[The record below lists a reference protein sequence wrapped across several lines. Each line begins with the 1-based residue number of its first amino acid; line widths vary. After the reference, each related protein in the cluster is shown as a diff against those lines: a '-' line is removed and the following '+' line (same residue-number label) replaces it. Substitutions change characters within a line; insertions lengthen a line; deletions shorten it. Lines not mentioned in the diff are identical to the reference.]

1 MRRCATLLVVC
12 LSLVAAFPF
21 AALAAPAARIAS
33 FTPEGLAKGV
43 RQVVARFDADMIP
56 LGDPRVVADAF
67 RVDCGEPGR
76 ARWVTA
82 REWVYEFA
90 RDLPAGIRCRF
101 EMKPGLTAVGGA
113 QVAGQRV
120 FSFHTGGPAILQIH
134 PYPGSTSIAEDQ
146 RFILRVDAEPDPGSV
161 ERFVR
166 LHAAGL
172 PEPIAVRRLE
182 GAARALL
189 IRAHWGRDP
198 DAFDLVL
205 EPVLRLP
212 AAAALE
218 LVWDAGIATQGVA
231 TVEAQRFAFKTQ
243 APLTLEIHCE
253 RERPEAGCI
262 PLRPIALR
270 FSQPVGIEAVGRVRL
285 VPIEPAGTVAVPRAP
300 RAPTALRFAST
311 NAGDRSEHGSSFQ
324 SEGPLVPK
332 TRYRLE
338 LPPEIRDE
346 LGRGLAPIDPARL
359 VVEVAAMPPLAK
371 FSGVF
376 GILEAADP
384 VLPVAIRGLESEV
397 EPKGLSIRSAARSA
411 ALATPSA
418 SQIWAWLRAATDD
431 PRDRGRDEL
440 GEDRTPGDRSIFE
453 RAARRGQPA
462 AAATPLALPRKAG
475 PEVSEAELVG
485 IPLTG
490 LGLHA
495 VDIESRVLGEAL
507 TGTGQTYHA
516 SALALVTNLSV
527 HFKLGRQG
535 SLAWVTSLDEAAP
548 VEGARVAVFDCQ
560 GTELAAG
567 TSDEDGIVRL
577 TGLPEDLDTHDD
589 EKNCA
594 WGDYQR
600 GLLVRA
606 ESGGDVSFVHTSWDR
621 GIEPWR
627 FDLPIGWSVPA
638 PVGHTVLDRSLF
650 RTGET
655 VHMKHVLRAPVLAG
669 LALPSEGKRPKQLRI
684 VHAGSGDVVEA
695 PVALEADGTAISEW
709 AIPTTAKLGTY
720 QIQLVIGEEALDT
733 GSFRVEAYRLPLL
746 RGKLQGPRRAA
757 LAGRP
762 VPLDFALTYLSGGP
776 ASRLPV
782 ELRNELRPFA
792 VGTIDGFEEYRFLL
806 GDLKPGLERW
816 ESRFDGDS
824 PETARQ
830 SPPAAKT
837 FELDDTGG
845 LHTQLDAPPASD
857 TPRQVVAEMSFRDP
871 NGELQTIARTIP
883 VYPSERLIGLRL
895 DPHRSE
901 GDPLR
906 MDVALLDL
914 EQKPVRG
921 RVKIDLFERK
931 VYSHRK
937 RLVGGFY
944 AYEHATETT
953 ALGVL
958 CEGRTD
964 RAGHYACSA
973 PLTATGQLFVRATA
987 EDDEGRLS
995 ATHDELWLPG
1005 PDDDWYE
1012 ATDSDRMDLVP
1023 EQKRVEPGETARIRV
1038 RMPFRK
1044 ATALV
1049 TVEREGVAEAF
1060 VTRLSGRDPR
1070 LKVKILDSHAPN
1082 IFVSVVAVRG
1092 RVDAPAPTARVD
1104 LARPASKIGV
1114 TELAVGLAPRTLVV
1128 KVMPE
1133 RETYA
1138 VRERVRARVRVRTA
1152 EGKRPPTGTE
1162 LALAV
1167 VDEALLELSPNES
1180 WNLLEAMH
1188 GRRSYDVRSFSAQ
1201 LQIVGKRHF
1210 GLKAR
1215 PAGGGGGSS
1224 ATRELFDTLLHWR
1237 PRIRL
1242 DERGEAEIEFA
1253 LNDSLSAFRIAA
1265 IASGGIDR
1273 FGTGYGRFRT
1283 TQDLMVL
1290 PGVAPVARDGDRM
1303 RPEFTV
1309 RNASDKTMQVE
1320 SALAVEGLAETFAPV
1335 ALALAPGEAKTV
1347 AWEVEVPA
1355 GVESLA
1361 WEASA
1366 RADTG
1371 ASDRVKTVQR
1381 VSAAVPERILMAE
1394 LVQLG
1399 AETTTHRVEAPS
1411 DAIPGRGGIDV
1422 RLRAS
1427 LANGT
1432 EGIERFLREYP
1443 YTCLEQR
1450 ASTAIGRRDLAA
1462 WQSLMA
1468 ELPGY
1473 LDEQGLARF
1482 WPTDRLQGSDVLT
1495 AYLVSIASE
1504 AGWEIPAAALERMA
1518 GGLEAF
1524 VAGSITRPS
1533 WRRVADLPLRRLAA
1547 LDALSRHG
1555 RVKPEQLATLPG
1567 QVELWPTSAL
1577 LDAQGLVRRL
1587 PSTPATKALHERV
1600 EKTLATRLTVG
1611 GTTVGFSTDG
1621 ADELDWLLATS
1632 ETNLNRFLLLAH
1644 GSARFDRELP
1654 RLMKGAI
1661 GRQRG
1666 GSWSTTI
1673 ANAWGRL
1680 ALERHAAR
1688 FEKTPVTG
1696 TTRIELGTASEEI
1709 AWSDGKAGPGERL
1722 AWPVGA
1728 ATLAARHT
1736 GSGRPWAEIQTLAA
1750 IPLRAPLFAGY
1761 AIERTW
1767 TPVVQKTPGVYSRG
1781 DVVRVSVVV
1790 DAQSDASWVVIDD
1803 PIPAGATILGSG
1815 LGRDSDL
1822 LRTGESAGA
1831 QGWGC
1836 PCLAFSERGE
1846 LAHRDYYEILPKGRV
1861 AIEYTLRLNQD
1872 GLFQLPPT
1880 RVEAMY
1886 APESFGELPHEALRI
1901 EP

>member
-1 MRRCATLLVVC
+1 MRRCATLFVFC
-12 LSLVAAFPF
+12 LLLAAASPF
-21 AALAAPAARIAS
+21 AARTAASPRVVS

-56 LGDPRVVADAF
+56 LGDPRVAADAF
-67 RVDCGEPGR
+67 QVDCGEPGR

-101 EMKPGLTAVGGA
+101 VMKPGLTAVGGA
-113 QVAGQRV
+113 RV
-120 FSFHTGGPAILQIH
+120 GGRPSFSFHTGGPAILQIH
-134 PYPGSTSIAEDQ
+134 PYPGSTSVAEDQ
-146 RFILRVDAEPDPGSV
+146 RFVVRVDALPDPGSV

-166 LHAAGL
+166 IHAGGL
-172 PEPIAVRRLE
+172 SEPIAVRQVE
-182 GAARALL
+182 GADRERS
-189 IRAHWGRDP
+189 IRAHWGREP
-198 DAFDLVL
+198 DELDLIL

-212 AAAALE
+212 SDTAIE
-218 LVWDAGIATQGVA
+218 LVWDAGIATRGVA
-231 TVEAQRFAFKTQ
+231 TVEAQRYAYKTWS
-243 APLTLEIHCE
+243 PLTLEIHCE

-262 PLRPIALR
+262 PLRPITLR
-270 FSQPVGIEAVGRVRL
+270 FSQPVGIEAVGRARL
-285 VPIEPAGTVAVPRAP
+285 VPIAATGSAVAAGAP
-300 RAPTALRFAST
+300 IPLRFVST
-311 NAGDRSEHGSSFQ
+311 NARDRSEHGGSFQ
-324 SEGPLVPK
+324 SQGEFVPK

-346 LGRGLAPIDPARL
+346 LGRALQSIDPARL
-359 VVEVAAMPPLAK
+359 VVEVASMPPLAK
-371 FSGVF
+371 FSGEF

-384 VLPVAIRGLESEV
+384 VLPVAVRGLESDV
-397 EPKGLSIRSAARSA
+397 QPKTVSIRSAARTA

-418 SQIWAWLRAATDD
+418 SQIWGWLRAATDD
-431 PRDRGRDEL
+431 PRSRDRDEL
-440 GEDRTPGDRSIFE
+440 GVDRAPGDRSIFE
-453 RAARRGQPA
+453 RAAKRGQTVA
-462 AAATPLALPRKAG
+462 APIPLALPRTAG
-475 PEVSEAELVG
+475 RDSSEAELIG

-495 VDIESRVLGEAL
+495 VDIESSVLGEAL
-507 TGTGQTYHA
+507 TGSGQTYHA
-516 SALALVTNLSV
+516 SALALVTNLSI

-535 SLAWVTSLDEAAP
+535 SLAWVTTLDEAAP
-548 VEGARVAVFDCQ
+548 VEGARVAVFDCR
-560 GTELAAG
+560 GSELAAG

-577 TGLPEDLDTHDD
+577 TGLPEDLETHDD
-589 EKNCA
+589 EKDCA

-650 RTGET
+650 RAGET
-655 VHMKHVLRAPVLAG
+655 VHMKHVLREPVLAG
-669 LALPSEGKRPKQLRI
+669 LALPSEGKRPKQLRV
-684 VHAGSGDVVEA
+684 VHAGSGDIVEA
-695 PVALEADGTAISEW
+695 PIELAADGTAIGEW
-709 AIPTTAKLGTY
+709 TIPATAKLGTY
-720 QIQLVIGEEALDT
+720 QIQLVIGEQALET

-746 RGKLQGPRRAA
+746 RGKLQGPKRPA

-762 VPLDFALTYLSGGP
+762 IPLDFALTYLSGGP

-782 ELRNELRPFA
+782 ELRSELRPFA
-792 VGTIDGFEEYRFLL
+792 VATIDGFEEYRFLR
-806 GDLKPGLERW
+806 GDLKSGLERW
-816 ESRFDGDS
+816 ESRFGGDS
-824 PETARQ
+824 PETPRAA
-830 SPPAAKT
+830 PPAAKS
-837 FELDDTGG
+837 FELDETGG
-845 LHTQLDAPPASD
+845 LHTQLDATPASD
-857 TPRQVVAEMSFRDP
+857 EPRQVAAEMSFRDP

-895 DPHRSE
+895 DPHRNE

-921 RVKIDLFERK
+921 RVKLDLFERK

-944 AYEHATETT
+944 AYEHTSETT
-953 ALGVL
+953 ALGAL

-964 RAGHYACSA
+964 RAGKYACSA
-973 PLTATGQLFVRATA
+973 PLAATGQLFVRATA
-987 EDDEGRLS
+987 VDDEGRQS
-995 ATHDELWLPG
+995 ATHEDLWVPG
-1005 PDDDWYE
+1005 PDDYWYE

-1023 EQKRVEPGETARIRV
+1023 EKKRVEPGETARIRV

-1070 LKVKILDSHAPN
+1070 VKLKILDAHAPN

-1104 LARPASKIGV
+1104 LARPASKLGV
-1114 TELAVGLAPRTLVV
+1114 TELAVGLVPRTLVV
-1128 KVMPE
+1128 QVTPE
-1133 RETYA
+1133 RDTYS

-1152 EGKRPPTGTE
+1152 EGRRPPAGTE

-1167 VDEALLELSPNES
+1167 VDEALLELSGNES

-1215 PAGGGGGSS
+1215 PAGGGGGAS
-1224 ATRELFDTLLHWR
+1224 ATRELFDTLLDWQ
-1237 PRIRL
+1237 PRVRL
-1242 DERGEAEIEFA
+1242 DEQGEAVVEFS

-1283 TQDLMVL
+1283 TQDLMML

-1309 RNASDKTMQVE
+1309 RNASEKAMQVE
-1320 SALAVEGLAETFAPV
+1320 STLVVEGLAQTFEPV
-1335 ALALAPGEAKTV
+1335 ALALAPGQAKTV
-1347 AWEVEVPA
+1347 AWEVEVPT
-1355 GVESLA
+1355 GVDSLA

-1366 RADTG
+1366 RAETG

-1381 VSAAVPERILMAE
+1381 VSAAVPERIFMAE

-1399 AETTTHRVEAPS
+1399 AETTTVAVEAS
-1411 DAIPGRGGIDV
+1411 GDAIPGRGGIDV

-1432 EGIERFLREYP
+1432 DGIDRFLREYP
-1443 YTCLEQR
+1443 YSCLEQK
-1450 ASTAIGRRDLAA
+1450 ASTAIGRRDLGA

-1495 AYLVSIASE
+1495 AYLISIASE
-1504 AGWEIPAAALERMA
+1504 AGWEIPAATLERMVS
-1518 GGLEAF
+1518 GLEAY
-1524 VAGSITRPS
+1524 VAGGITRPS

-1547 LDALSRHG
+1547 LEALSRHG
-1555 RVKPEQLATLPG
+1555 RVKPEQLATLPA

-1577 LDAQGLVRRL
+1577 LDGLSLVGRL
-1587 PSTPATKALHERV
+1587 PIAPATTALRRRV
-1600 EKTLATRLTVG
+1600 EQALAARLTVG
-1611 GTTVGFSTDG
+1611 GTTVGFSTESGD
-1621 ADELDWLLATS
+1621 ALDWLLATG
-1632 ETNLNRFLLLAH
+1632 ETNLNRFMLLAH
-1644 GSARFDRELP
+1644 GSSRFDRELP
-1654 RLMKGAI
+1654 RLMKGTI

-1688 FEKTPVTG
+1688 FEKEPVTG
-1696 TTRIELGTASEEI
+1696 MTRVALGAASEEI
-1709 AWSDGKAGPGERL
+1709 AWSEGRAEPGNRIP
-1722 AWPVGA
+1722 WPARA
-1728 ATLAARHT
+1728 AHLDARHDGT
-1736 GSGRPWAEIQTLAA
+1736 GRPWAEIQTVAA

-1781 DVVRVSVVV
+1781 DIVRVGVVV
-1790 DAQSDASWVVIDD
+1790 DAQSDASWVVVDD

-1815 LGRDSDL
+1815 LGRDSAL
-1822 LRTGESAGA
+1822 LRVGESAGA
-1831 QGWGC
+1831 LGWGC
-1836 PCLAFSERGE
+1836 PCIAYRERTE
-1846 LAHRDYYEILPKGRV
+1846 LAHRDYYEFLPKGRV
-1861 AIEYTLRLNQD
+1861 EIEYTLRLNQD